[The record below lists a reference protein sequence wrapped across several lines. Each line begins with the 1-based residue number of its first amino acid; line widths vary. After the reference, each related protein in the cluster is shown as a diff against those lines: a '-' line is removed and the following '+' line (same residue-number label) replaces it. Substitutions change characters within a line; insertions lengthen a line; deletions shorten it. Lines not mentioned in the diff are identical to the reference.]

1 MQWMLYRLIRYSAL
15 VLILGVASSCGGD
28 THDNLA
34 GNLESHY
41 AEVQL
46 KAASAPEAPD
56 TTEPDDRSRSM
67 VARAIVARIPAFRSP
82 GAERPFAV
90 FRHPSPFGSP
100 RVFLVQRARG
110 DWFQALLP
118 MRPNGAAG
126 WIRSRDVRL
135 FEHPYRIRV
144 DLGERRLTVTRH
156 DRAIARERVA
166 VGTPGTPTPTGV
178 FYTTVLAKPDDT
190 TGPYGPFAFGL
201 SAYSEVYQEFAGGDG
216 QVAIHGTNAP
226 WLLGRAVSHG
236 CIRMSNEAITRLRRT
251 LPLGTPVRIT
261 A

>member
-1 MQWMLYRLIRYSAL
+1 MSRRSIRFSAL
-15 VLILGVASSCGGD
+15 VLTLAVASSCGGSRQ
-28 THDNLA
+28 DNSA

-41 AEVQL
+41 AAVQL
-46 KAASAPEAPD
+46 QAAYPPEAPEAK
-56 TTEPDDRSRSM
+56 ERSDPSGSV
-67 VARAIVARIPAFRSP
+67 VARAVVARIPAFRSP
-82 GAERPFAV
+82 GAERPFAT

-100 RVFLVQRARG
+100 RVFLVQKTRG
-110 DWFQALLP
+110 DWLQALLP
-118 MRPNGAAG
+118 MRPNGATG

-144 DLGERRLTVTRH
+144 DLGQRRLTVTR
-156 DRAIARERVA
+156 DGRMITRERVA
-166 VGTPGTPTPTGV
+166 VGTPGTPTPTGL

-190 TGPYGPFAFGL
+190 TGPYGPFAYGL

-226 WLLGRAVSHG
+226 WLLGQAVSHG
-236 CIRMSNEAITRLRRT
+236 CIRMSNGAITRLRRT

-261 A
+261 R

>member
-1 MQWMLYRLIRYSAL
+1 MLHRLIRYSAL

-28 THDNLA
+28 RHDNLA

-41 AEVQL
+41 AAVQL
-46 KAASAPEAPD
+46 QAAQEPE
-56 TTEPDDRSRSM
+56 TKQRSDPSGSV
-67 VARAIVARIPAFRSP
+67 VARAIVPRIPAFRSP
-82 GAERPFAV
+82 RAERPFAT

-100 RVFLVQRARG
+100 RVFLVQKVQG
-110 DWFQALLP
+110 KWLQALLP
-118 MRPNGAAG
+118 MRPNGASG

-135 FEHPYRIRV
+135 FEHPYRIHV
-144 DLGERRLTVTRH
+144 DLGERRLSVTRN
-156 DRAIARERVA
+156 RRIITRERVA
-166 VGTPGTPTPTGV
+166 VGTSGTPTPTGL

-190 TGPYGPFAFGL
+190 TGPYGPFAYGL

-226 WLLGRAVSHG
+226 WLLGQAVSHG
-236 CIRMSNEAITRLRRT
+236 CIRMSNGAISHLRRM